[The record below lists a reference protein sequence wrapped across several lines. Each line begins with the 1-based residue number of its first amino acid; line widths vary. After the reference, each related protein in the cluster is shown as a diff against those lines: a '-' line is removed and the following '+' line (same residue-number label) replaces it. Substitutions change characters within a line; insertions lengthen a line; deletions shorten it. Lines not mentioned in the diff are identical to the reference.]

1 MVKPDKTINHKFAPL
16 VLAAA
21 FLLFSS
27 CSDMISR
34 LDEAES
40 GGNEAES
47 GGNEAESGGIGV
59 RIACFDSPVENIE
72 LGLVEKLTLSIM
84 LVDEKTGE
92 QIIDYS
98 MLKSIDWTYP
108 DDTQYISAANNND
121 KLNLFLTAGD
131 KITPA
136 DYSYTV
142 SLTVNGKQSPPCT
155 VSIGEFYTA
164 SDAKELGEVIDK
176 LKDINSGVNTLKI
189 KGDVLV
195 SNENS
200 FHTISKYLPLNDSNK
215 TYTLD
220 LSEATTLDL
229 TITFEKPPDNK
240 FWEYYS
246 NSSITKV
253 ILPEDL
259 EVIGKNAFFGYEG
272 LTSIDIPNSVT
283 TIETGAF
290 EMSGLTSVTIPAS
303 VTEIGASAFCLCTDL
318 QKVTFEG
325 SNITIGANAFSN
337 CNLTE
342 DKITFAKGMSGINI
356 GPGPFYDIFHSGS

>member
-34 LDEAES
+34 LD
-40 GGNEAES
+40 
-47 GGNEAESGGIGV
+47 EAESGGIGV

-164 SDAKELGEVIDK
+164 SDAREFGEVIDK

-200 FHTISKYLPLNDSNK
+200 FHIISENLENENSLNDK

-229 TITFEKPPDNK
+229 TITFEEPPDNK
-240 FWEYYS
+240 EFWEYYS

-259 EVIGKNAFFGYEG
+259 EVIGKNAFCGYEG

-303 VTEIGASAFCLCTDL
+303 VTKIGDAAFCLCTNL
-318 QKVTFEG
+318 SQVTFNGNNISIG
-325 SNITIGANAFSN
+325 SDAFYKTA
-337 CNLTE
+337 LE
-342 DKITFAKGMSGINI
+342 DKNQIIFKSGRDGVTIA
-356 GPGPFYDIFHSGS
+356 PGPFYEILNSGS

>member
-34 LDEAES
+34 LD
-40 GGNEAES
+40 
-47 GGNEAESGGIGV
+47 EAESGGIGV

-200 FHTISKYLPLNDSNK
+200 FHTISKHLENETPLNDSNK

-229 TITFEKPPDNK
+229 TITFEEPPDNKK

-259 EVIGKNAFFGYEG
+259 EVIGKNAFCGYEG

-303 VTEIGASAFCLCTDL
+303 VTEIGASAFYLCTDL

-337 CNLTE
+337 YNLTE

-356 GPGPFYDIFHSGS
+356 GPGAFDGIFSSGS